1 MKKPFPEVY
10 SASGRKH
17 TLRDHRKSLA
27 DPEAEVVSVK
37 DFSEIKI
44 LFESQSY
51 PTVKEEKMVSVTVKE
66 ETPVAEAA
74 GENPFVSLLGDMR
87 VATLSAMDGQEH
99 GVEFSTPMNGAKSL
113 DEHRDNQ
120 IAKLKEYVGEK
131 PAMKLSTKIII
142 GLGVGALGVLGLKRF
157 MR

>member
-1 MKKPFPEVY
+1 MKKPFPQVY
-10 SASGRKH
+10 SASGHKR

-27 DPEAEVVSVK
+27 DPEAEIVSVK

-44 LFESQSY
+44 LFESQPY
-51 PTVKEEKMVSVTVKE
+51 PPTMKEKMVTVIQKE
-66 ETPVAEAA
+66 ETPAVEIS

-87 VATLSAMDGQEH
+87 AATLSAMDGQEH
-99 GVEFSTPMNGAKSL
+99 GVEFSTPLSGAKSL

-142 GLGVGALGVLGLKRF
+142 GLGVGALGVLGLKRL

>member
-10 SASGRKH
+10 SASGHKR

-44 LFESQSY
+44 LFESY
-51 PTVKEEKMVSVTVKE
+51 PPTMKEEKMVTVKNE
-66 ETPVAEAA
+66 ETPAVEVA
-74 GENPFVSLLGDMR
+74 GESPFVTLLGDVR
-87 VATLSAMDGQEH
+87 AAALETVTGEAQE
-99 GVEFSTPMNGAKSL
+99 VEFSTPFNGAKSL
-113 DEHRDNQ
+113 ADHRDNQ
-120 IAKLKEYVGEK
+120 ITKLKEYAGEK
-131 PAMKLSTKIII
+131 PAMKLSTKVAI
-142 GLGVGALGVLGLKRF
+142 GLGVGILGVISLKRF